1 MSSQTSAAGFL
12 AGARDIAPLAF
23 GVAVYGLAFGLLAAE
38 AGFTPLQVGV
48 MALVVY
54 AGSSQII
61 ATQQWMAGAGLAAS
75 VLAGLAL
82 NLRILLMT
90 ASIRDVFARQ
100 PLWKTAFGAHLTADE
115 NWALLMAARARGRE
129 VGYGYLVGAGLT
141 QMACWCASTVL
152 GVVFARVVPDP
163 KALGMDFAFT
173 AAFIAIA
180 RSLWRGPPDFL
191 PWLVSV
197 VVVFGGVKLAG
208 APSHWVLA
216 IGGLAGAAVAGA
228 RRDG

>member
-1 MSSQTSAAGFL
+1 MSSHSSAAGFF
-12 AGARDIAPLAF
+12 AGMRDIAPLAF

-38 AGFTPLQVGV
+38 AGFAPLQIGV

-54 AGSSQII
+54 AGSSQIV
-61 ATQQWMAGAGLAAS
+61 ATQQWLAGAGVAAS

-90 ASIRDVFARQ
+90 ASIRDLFAGQ
-100 PLWKTAFGAHLTADE
+100 PLWKTAFGAHMTADE

-129 VGYGYLVGAGLT
+129 VGYAYLIGAGLT
-141 QMACWCASTVL
+141 QMAAWCASTVL
-152 GVVFARVVPDP
+152 GVVFAAVIPEP

-180 RSLWRGPPDFL
+180 RSLWRGRPDLL

-197 VVVFGGVKLAG
+197 AVVFGGVKLAG
-208 APSHWVLA
+208 APSHWMLA
-216 IGGLAGAAVAGA
+216 LGGLLGAAVAGA